1 MVAVSDHDPIVR
13 HLRVVDRRLSTLE
26 YRVSAVDDVITELN
40 DATDEVAA
48 DLQRLRDEVA
58 GGDQAT
64 ADKFQPLIDRLTA
77 MGQDPQ
83 NPVPDQPPAEP
94 TPV

>member
-1 MVAVSDHDPIVR
+1 MVAVSNHDPISR
-13 HLRVVDRRLSTLE
+13 HLRVIDRRLSTLE
-26 YRVSAVDDVITELN
+26 YRVSAVDDVIAELN
-40 DATDEVAA
+40 TAT
-48 DLQRLRDEVA
+48 DLQRLRDQVA
-58 GGDQAT
+58 GGDQAV
-64 ADKFQPLIDRLTA
+64 AAQFQPLIDRLTA